1 MSKKSILILV
11 FYSTLSL
18 ILTTYILGVD
28 NLSFVN
34 GKWLAAH
41 DVTSDILSW
50 KFFKDDI
57 WRFPLGSNPT
67 YGMEI
72 GSGIAF
78 SGSIPIM
85 AIIFKLFSGALP
97 YDFHYFS
104 LWIFICLFLQ
114 SYIAFL
120 IIYNKTENLT
130 FSIVGSLFFILSPIL
145 INRLSIHLSLS
156 AHWLILIGFYLETKK
171 DILHKNFYWAAL
183 ISLSSLIHFY
193 FTLMLLGIFFIFL
206 FNDFKEKLNFKKLF
220 TEIFTVLGVLTFTM
234 FVIGYF
240 HVPFTD
246 ALGYGYGRYT
256 LDVAGIFSQN
266 TTLPSGK
273 ISWSLF
279 LPETPRVPL
288 EGFAYLGMG
297 MIMLLI
303 FAILIFFFNLQTFI
317 KKNNFLP
324 FFLIILIFTAV
335 AITNKIHLFNNLI
348 SSFEL
353 PTVLYGMLSV
363 VRASGRLFWPVYYL
377 IFLISII
384 FLYKNFSKKN
394 SVYILILAFC
404 LQFADTYPGLKKFY
418 NSNIFIVENKKIDYS
433 FWENLTNKNSTLRT
447 TYLNNETKFL
457 QSLREIML
465 LKNIK
470 NTDIATHGRYN
481 RKLASVSR
489 SNLYKSFDKKQ
500 FPKNVIFAVDNYNHL
515 RNFKYLF
522 KDKDVGFFLKDNVWL
537 AVFGYKD
544 EMTSYDEDQL
554 EKYNPIT
561 LVENEKINLEFHN
574 QSSVHG
580 FGWTH
585 NFTSPLKGLWTEGNI
600 SNLLFALNKNTNK
613 NSEIKIKISSIITK
627 KNRPI
632 NFTVKIDD
640 NFSKKFSLKNINELK
655 NNSIFIKVDKNMLKK
670 EIIYIKFIID
680 NPTTRLELLES
691 PDARKL
697 GILVE
702 SLELINN

>member
-130 FSIVGSLFFILSPIL
+130 FSMVGSLFFILSPIL

-220 TEIFTVLGVLTFTM
+220 IELFTVLGFLTFTM
-234 FVIGYF
+234 FIIGYF

-303 FAILIFFFNLQTFI
+303 FAILIFFF
-317 KKNNFLP
+317 
-324 FFLIILIFTAV
+324 
-335 AITNKIHLFNNLI
+335 
-348 SSFEL
+348 
-353 PTVLYGMLSV
+353 
-363 VRASGRLFWPVYYL
+363 
-377 IFLISII
+377 
-384 FLYKNFSKKN
+384 
-394 SVYILILAFC
+394 
-404 LQFADTYPGLKKFY
+404 
-418 NSNIFIVENKKIDYS
+418 
-433 FWENLTNKNSTLRT
+433 
-447 TYLNNETKFL
+447 
-457 QSLREIML
+457 
-465 LKNIK
+465 
-470 NTDIATHGRYN
+470 
-481 RKLASVSR
+481 
-489 SNLYKSFDKKQ
+489 
-500 FPKNVIFAVDNYNHL
+500 
-515 RNFKYLF
+515 
-522 KDKDVGFFLKDNVWL
+522 
-537 AVFGYKD
+537 
-544 EMTSYDEDQL
+544 
-554 EKYNPIT
+554 
-561 LVENEKINLEFHN
+561 
-574 QSSVHG
+574 
-580 FGWTH
+580 
-585 NFTSPLKGLWTEGNI
+585 
-600 SNLLFALNKNTNK
+600 
-613 NSEIKIKISSIITK
+613 
-627 KNRPI
+627 
-632 NFTVKIDD
+632 
-640 NFSKKFSLKNINELK
+640 
-655 NNSIFIKVDKNMLKK
+655 
-670 EIIYIKFIID
+670 
-680 NPTTRLELLES
+680 
-691 PDARKL
+691 
-697 GILVE
+697 
-702 SLELINN
+702 